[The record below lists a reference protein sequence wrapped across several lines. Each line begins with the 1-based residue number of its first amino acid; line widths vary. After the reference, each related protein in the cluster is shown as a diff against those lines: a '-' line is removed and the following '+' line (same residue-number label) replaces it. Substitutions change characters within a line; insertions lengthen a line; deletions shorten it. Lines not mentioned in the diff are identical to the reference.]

1 MPKEA
6 KKEAKKAFP
15 LENTQQSNAYKQQV
29 KVTRVLLRKRVQY
42 CLQDQQS
49 N

>member
-6 KKEAKKAFP
+6 KKEVKKAFP

-29 KVTRVLLRKRVQY
+29 KVTDVLSRKKAQY
-42 CLQDQQS
+42 CLPDQKS